1 MALVFFNTRNRRK
14 EEFKPI
20 ESDNVRIYT
29 CGPTVYAPAHL
40 GNFRTYMFEDLLR
53 RFLIYKGYKVIQAMN
68 LTDVDDKTIRDS
80 SARGISLEEHTREY
94 KEMFFHD
101 IDRLNI
107 QRAEYYPSATEHIDE
122 MVELVQKLLEKGHA
136 YKSGGSVYYRISTFP
151 EYGALSHMKLEKLKG
166 SARIDSDEYE
176 KETASDF
183 ALWKA
188 WEPDDGNVFWETPL
202 GKGRPGWHI
211 ECSAMSMKY
220 LGETFDIHTGGV
232 DNIFPHHE
240 NEIAQSEGA
249 TGKKFV
255 NYWLHSE
262 HLIVESKKM
271 AKSEGN
277 DYTLQ
282 DLVDRGE
289 NLSAVRYLLLST
301 HYRQQLNFTFEALNA
316 TKNAITRLRD
326 FRDIINTT
334 CQEKSDISRNNN
346 PEVETITQTA
356 IDKFETSLDD
366 DLNIS
371 PALAAVFDF
380 VKDINVIREKSGF
393 SVADTQ
399 MVEKALRR
407 FDSVLGV
414 IYVAEEA
421 LDEKIE
427 QLIEKRNQAR
437 QNKDF
442 AEADRI
448 RDELDKM
455 GIILEDTSSGT
466 HWKRKL

>member
-1 MALVFFNTRNRRK
+1 MALIFFNTYSRRR

-20 ESDNVRIYT
+20 ESGHVRMYT
-29 CGPTVYAPAHL
+29 CGPTVYGPAHL

-53 RFLIYKGYKVIQAMN
+53 RFLIYKGYKVTQVMN

-80 SARGISLEEHTREY
+80 NARGISLEEHTIEY
-94 KEMFFHD
+94 KEMFFRD

-107 QRAEYYPSATEHIDE
+107 QRAEYYPSATEHINE
-122 MVELVQKLLEKGHA
+122 MVELVQKLLDKGHA

-151 EYGALSHMKLEKLKG
+151 EYGALSHMKLEKLKEG
-166 SARIDSDEYE
+166 SRIDSDEYE

-262 HLIVESKKM
+262 HLIIEGKKM

-277 DYTLQ
+277 FYTLQ

-301 HYRQQLNFTFEALNA
+301 YYRQQLNFTFEALNA
-316 TKNAITRLRD
+316 AKNAITRLRD
-326 FRDIINTT
+326 FRDIINNV
-334 CQEKSDISRNNN
+334 CREKSNTSTKIN
-346 PEVETITQTA
+346 PEVETIAQTA
-356 IDKFETSLDD
+356 LGKFETSLDD

-380 VKDINVIREKSGF
+380 VKSINVIREKSGL
-393 SVADTQ
+393 SVADAQ
-399 MVEKALRR
+399 IVEEALKK

-421 LDEKIE
+421 IDEEIE
-427 QLIEKRNQAR
+427 RLIEKRNQAR
-437 QNKDF
+437 RNKDF
-442 AEADRI
+442 TEADRI

-455 GIILEDTSSGT
+455 GITLEDTSSGT

>member
-1 MALVFFNTRNRRK
+1 MALVFFNTYSRLK

-20 ESDNVRIYT
+20 EVNHVRMYT

-40 GNFRTYMFEDLLR
+40 GNFRTYIFEDLLR
-53 RFLIYKGYKVIQAMN
+53 RFLIYKGYKVTQAMN

-80 SARGISLEEHTREY
+80 KARGIPLDEHTREY
-94 KEMFFHD
+94 KLMFFHD
-101 IDRLNI
+101 IDRLDI
-107 QRAEYYPSATEHIDE
+107 QRVEHYPSATEHINE
-122 MVELVQKLLEKGHA
+122 MVALVQKLLEKGHA
-136 YKSGGSVYYRISTFP
+136 YKAGGSIYYRISTFP
-151 EYGALSHMKLEKLKG
+151 EYGALSRVKLEQLKG
-166 SARIDSDEYE
+166 SCRIDSDEYE

-188 WEPDDGNVFWETPL
+188 WDTNDGNVFWETPL

-249 TGKKFV
+249 TGKRFV

-262 HLIVESKKM
+262 HLIVEGKKM

-277 DYTLQ
+277 YYTIQ
-282 DLVDRGE
+282 DLVNRGE

-301 HYRQQLNFTFEALNA
+301 HYRQQLNFTFEALDA
-316 TKNAITRLRD
+316 AKNAITRLRD
-326 FRDIINTT
+326 FRDVISDAR
-334 CQEKSDISRNNN
+334 QDKSGIGHGKN
-346 PEVETITQTA
+346 PKVETVTKTA
-356 IDKFETSLDD
+356 LDRFETSLDD

-380 VKDINVIREKSGF
+380 VKEINVIREKSPL
-393 SVADTQ
+393 SAVDADL
-399 MVEKALRR
+399 VEETLKK

-414 IYVAEEA
+414 IYIAEET
-421 LDEKIE
+421 LDEEIE
-427 QLIEKRNQAR
+427 RLVERRNQAR

-442 AEADRI
+442 TEADRI
-448 RDELDKM
+448 RDELVRR
-455 GIILEDTSSGT
+455 GIILEDTPTGT

>member
-1 MALVFFNTRNRRK
+1 
-14 EEFKPI
+14 
-20 ESDNVRIYT
+20 
-29 CGPTVYAPAHL
+29 
-40 GNFRTYMFEDLLR
+40 
-53 RFLIYKGYKVIQAMN
+53 MN

-80 SARGISLEEHTREY
+80 KARGIPLEEHTREY
-94 KEMFFHD
+94 KEMFFRD

-107 QRAEYYPSATEHIDE
+107 QPVEHYPSATEHINE
-122 MVELVQKLLEKGHA
+122 MVALVQKLLDKGHA
-136 YKSGGSVYYRISTFP
+136 YESGGSIYYRISSFP
-151 EYGALSHMKLEKLKG
+151 KYGTLSRMKLEQLKE
-166 SARIDSDEYE
+166 SNRIDSDEYE

-188 WEPDDGNVFWETPL
+188 WDDNDGNVFWNTPL

-249 TGKKFV
+249 TGKKFA

-262 HLIVESKKM
+262 HLIVEGKKM

-277 DYTLQ
+277 SYTLQ
-282 DLVDRGE
+282 DLVNRGE

-301 HYRQQLNFTFEALNA
+301 HYRQQLNFTFEALDA
-316 TKNAITRLRD
+316 AKNAITRLRD
-326 FRDIINTT
+326 FRGLIGASRED
-334 CQEKSDISRNNN
+334 KSNIGHNRNS
-346 PEVETITQTA
+346 EVETATKTA
-356 IDKFETSLDD
+356 LDKFETSLDD

-380 VKDINVIREKSGF
+380 VKDINIIREKSPL
-393 SVADTQ
+393 STVDAEL
-399 MVEKALRR
+399 VEKALRK

-414 IYVAEEA
+414 IYIAEET
-421 LDEKIE
+421 LDEEIE
-427 QLIEKRNQAR
+427 RLIEKRNQAR
-437 QNKDF
+437 QDKNF
-442 AEADRI
+442 TEADRI
-448 RDELDKM
+448 RAELTKM
-455 GIILEDTSSGT
+455 GIILEDTPGGT
-466 HWKRKL
+466 RWKRKL